1 MWRVL
6 RVADTTCDM
15 DASRTPSRVLAAALG
30 VAAVLGCVVVVL
42 ALIRLFSTTEPPFD
56 EPEWAL
62 ALLTVVLVATPI
74 VAATVLVE
82 RAIGKLLGEGDEDRD
97 NGKETT

>member
-6 RVADTTCDM
+6 RVADTACDM

-30 VAAVLGCVVVVL
+30 VAAILGCVVVVL
-42 ALIRLFSTTEPPFD
+42 ALIRRLSTTEPPFD

-82 RAIGKLLGEGDEDRD
+82 RATGKVLGEGDEDRD
-97 NGKETT
+97 NGKEPT